1 MAISKRVTAR
11 LAALVAAVLAAGA
24 SPAQAGDPAEA
35 VAQPG
40 VVPPGIAPAEKG
52 IIDDN
57 SKLGDAEAAAKLGN
71 EGDEKGPII
80 IDKPGAEESI
90 IDDNKPG
97 AKQGPI
103 VIDKPAPAQR

>member
-11 LAALVAAVLAAGA
+11 LAALVAAVLAAVA

-71 EGDEKGPII
+71 EGDEKG
-80 IDKPGAEESI
+80 I